1 MLNGQEKTE
10 ERNDRLNGIW
20 MHLKQVVNEQKL
32 EVRLFMVL
40 LLLWQHN
47 GQKILVRRI
56 KKMDKQKFINKW
68 TGKTY
73 FLVGGNDKEVVLVK
87 EEDNSTI
94 TIVRSELTFNYRK
107 DFSKNS

>member
-1 MLNGQEKTE
+1 
-10 ERNDRLNGIW
+10 
-20 MHLKQVVNEQKL
+20 
-32 EVRLFMVL
+32 
-40 LLLWQHN
+40 
-47 GQKILVRRI
+47 
-56 KKMDKQKFINKW
+56 MDKQKFINKW